1 MTWQFE
7 PLGDLCEQ
15 FADGDWVE
23 SKDQSESGVRLIQTG
38 NVGKGIF
45 KDRAEK
51 ARFISVET
59 FDRLRCTSII
69 PGDVLISRLPDPVGR
84 SCILPDTGV
93 PMITA
98 VDCTIVR
105 FKKNR
110 IVSNFFNYY
119 AQSNEYFDDVAKRC
133 TGSTRSRI
141 SRSNL
146 AQVPVPVPP
155 ISEQKRIV
163 ALLDEA
169 FEGIAT
175 ARANTEN
182 KLRNAAEL
190 FNGLRL
196 AAFDVEGW
204 EEKPFEQC
212 IEDVTYTNKVQRKH
226 FLKQGDYPIISQEEA
241 FINGYWSNA
250 ADVLSVDRPLVLFGD
265 HTKALKYVDFD
276 FVLGADGVKILKPKP
291 FLHPRFFYHQ
301 LRTAK
306 LDSLGYSRHY
316 KLLKELVIR
325 YPSQSEQQ
333 RIATELDSADEQAEH
348 LESIYT
354 RKLAA
359 LDELK
364 QSLLQRAFSGE
375 LT

>member
-1 MTWQFE
+1 MSWQFE
-7 PLGDLCEQ
+7 PLGELCEK
-15 FADGDWVE
+15 FADGDWIE
-23 SKDQSESGVRLIQTG
+23 SKDQSERGIRLIQTG
-38 NVGKGIF
+38 NVGQGMF
-45 KDRAEK
+45 KDRGEK
-51 ARFISVET
+51 ARYISAET
-59 FDRLRCTSII
+59 FHRLRCTNII
-69 PGDVLISRLPDPVGR
+69 SGDTLISRLPDPVGR
-84 SCILPDTGV
+84 SCILPDTGE

-105 FKKNR
+105 FKKDR
-110 IVSNFFNYY
+110 VAPRFFNFY
-119 AQSNEYFDDVAKRC
+119 AQSKIYLEDVATRC
-133 TGSTRSRI
+133 TGTTRNRI

-146 AQVPVPVPP
+146 AQVKIPVPP
-155 ISEQKRIV
+155 LPEQQRIV

-169 FEGIAT
+169 FAVIAT
-175 ARANTEN
+175 AKANAEKNLRNTE
-182 KLRNAAEL
+182 EL
-190 FNGLRL
+190 FDGLRL
-196 AAFDVEGW
+196 AAFDAACW
-204 EEKPFEQC
+204 DEKPFEGC
-212 IEDVTYTNKVQRKH
+212 IEDVTYTNKIQRKN
-226 FLKQGDYPIISQEEA
+226 FLDEGDYPVISQEEA
-241 FINGYWSNA
+241 FINGYWNSA
-250 ADVLSVDRPLVLFGD
+250 ADVFRVDRPLLLFGD

-306 LDSLGYSRHY
+306 LDSLGYARHY

-333 RIATELDSADEQAEH
+333 RIAIELDGADERAEH

-364 QSLLQRAFSGE
+364 QSLLQRAFSGN
-375 LT
+375 L